1 MPDFKD
7 FNQQQ
12 VKSDELQN
20 QNKIETINSDL
31 EVNRKNQTAYE
42 KLVDE
47 SKTSLDSYYDKNN
60 IFIRVLRLALVVFIM
75 VGFAYYFLLWLSQQ

>member
-7 FNQQQ
+7 VNQQQ
-12 VKSDELQN
+12 VKSDEVPN
-20 QNKIETINSDL
+20 QNKIETLNSDL
-31 EVNRKNQTAYE
+31 EVNQKNQTVYE
-42 KLVDE
+42 NLVDQ

-60 IFIRVLRLALVVFIM
+60 ILLRVIRLVLVVFIL